1 MSNTSGDPKEP
12 GSRKPDMTPQTAP
25 SAISTAPPPVVAR
38 TPLQQTPESLRQL
51 LQTVAELQDKTAF
64 AQLFAF
70 FAPRLKSFYLR
81 GGAGGAAAEEM
92 VQETMLLVWRKA
104 SLFDPAIAGA
114 STWIFAIARNQRI
127 DRIRRERRFTQ
138 LDDHMLDKEEAED
151 PKGDETVYAS
161 QSEARLH
168 DAIQDLPPQQVEVL
182 QMSFFENKS
191 HSEIAEV
198 LTLPIG
204 TVKSRLRL
212 AFGKLRTSLEDIWE

>member
-1 MSNTSGDPKEP
+1 MSNTTGDPKEP
-12 GSRKPDMTPQTAP
+12 GARKPDMMPQTTSSVVSPAP
-25 SAISTAPPPVVAR
+25 LPVVAR
-38 TPLQQTPESLRQL
+38 TPLEQTPQSLSEL
-51 LQTVAELQDKTAF
+51 LQTLAEHQDKTAF
-64 AQLFAF
+64 SQLFAF

-81 GGAGGAAAEEM
+81 GGAGDAAAEEM

-104 SLFDPAIAGA
+104 TLFNPAIAGA

-127 DRIRRERRFTQ
+127 DRIRRERRFIQ
-138 LDDHMLDKEEAED
+138 LEDHMLDDEEADD
-151 PKGDETVYAS
+151 PKGEETVYAA

-168 DAIQDLPPQQVEVL
+168 DAIQDLPPQQVKVL

-191 HSEIAEV
+191 HSEIAEM
-198 LTLPIG
+198 LKLPVG

>member
-1 MSNTSGDPKEP
+1 
-12 GSRKPDMTPQTAP
+12 MTPQTASP
-25 SAISTAPPPVVAR
+25 AVSAAPPPVAAR
-38 TPLQQTPESLRQL
+38 TPLDQTPESLREL
-51 LQTVAELQDKTAF
+51 LQTVAESQDKSAF
-64 AQLFAF
+64 SQLFAF

-81 GGAGGAAAEEM
+81 GGAGDAAAEEM

-104 SLFDPAIAGA
+104 SLYDAAIAGA

-138 LDDHMLDKEEAED
+138 LEDHMLDGEEAEG

-161 QSEARLH
+161 QSESRLH
-168 DAIQDLPPQQVEVL
+168 EAIQDLPPQQVEVL

-191 HSEIAEV
+191 HSEIAEM
-198 LTLPIG
+198 LKLPVG